1 MTETPTAGI
10 VPVKQLRLSDAVA
23 AQLEHLI
30 TSDQFGS
37 DGRLPAER
45 VLAEQFAV
53 GRGTMREAIRKLEA
67 LGIIVKNHGV
77 GTFAVANGNR
87 PGAHMGL
94 LTAGDVTALELFEV
108 RYAIEPLSAAMSAKR
123 RTGRD
128 LKELRAILDR
138 AVREGVSD
146 AEFVALDFEFH
157 RRVAHAAKNRLVAQ
171 MYEHIENHHA
181 TYSAKVIGL
190 PHRRERAH
198 AGHLRILEA
207 VFDRN
212 PAEAK
217 KEALSHLRFAEK
229 DLVSAVEESYTSDK
243 R

>member
-1 MTETPTAGI
+1 MAENPTARI

-23 AQLEHLI
+23 AQLERLI
-30 TSDQFGS
+30 TSGQFGS

-45 VLAEQFAV
+45 ILAEQFAV

-67 LGIIVKNHGV
+67 FGIIVKNHGV

-87 PGAHMGL
+87 FGAHMGL
-94 LTAGDVTALELFEV
+94 LTAGDVTALELFEA
-108 RYAIEPLSAAMSAKR
+108 RYAIEPLSAAMSANR

-128 LKELRAILDR
+128 LKELRAILER
-138 AVREGVSD
+138 GVRDGVSD

-157 RRVAHAAKNRLVAQ
+157 RRVAHAAKNRLMAQ
-171 MYEHIENHHA
+171 MYDHIEKHHG
-181 TYSAKVIGL
+181 TYSAKVIAL
-190 PHRRERAH
+190 PQRRERAH

-207 VFDRN
+207 VFNRN
-212 PAEAK
+212 PAEAN
-217 KEALSHLRFAEK
+217 KEALAHLRFAEK
-229 DLVSAVEESYTSDK
+229 DLVSALEQSDTPDN

>member
-1 MTETPTAGI
+1 MSESQGADI

-30 TSDQFGS
+30 TSNQFGS

-67 LGIIVKNHGV
+67 LGIIVKSHGV
-77 GTFAVANGNR
+77 GTFAVANGDR
-87 PGAHMGL
+87 RDRHMDL

-108 RYAIEPLSAAMSAKR
+108 RYALEPLSAAMSAHR
-123 RTGRD
+123 RTSND
-128 LKELRAILDR
+128 LRELRGVLDR

-157 RRVAHAAKNRLVAQ
+157 RRIAQAAKSRLMAQ
-171 MYEHIENHHA
+171 MYEHIEKHHG
-181 TYSAKVIGL
+181 TYSAKVIAL
-190 PHRRERAH
+190 PHRRDRAH
-198 AGHLRILEA
+198 AGHLRILDA
-207 VFDRN
+207 VFNRN
-212 PAEAK
+212 TAEARR
-217 KEALSHLRFAEK
+217 EALAHLRFAEK
-229 DLVSAVEESYTSDK
+229 DLVSAVEESDK
-243 R
+243 TDNR